1 MTVTVDKV
9 HTWHSEAVGG
19 HMILIK
25 HFYGYFVLFQIQT
38 QPETQS
44 LEGHIPGGARVN
56 LVFFISSP
64 HHRNTSVIAENLRV
78 TQNLQNIE

>member
-1 MTVTVDKV
+1 
-9 HTWHSEAVGG
+9 
-19 HMILIK
+19 MILIK
-25 HFYGYFVLFQIQT
+25 HFPGYFVLFQIQT

-64 HHRNTSVIAENLRV
+64 HHRNASVTVED
-78 TQNLQNIE
+78 